1 MLELK
6 HITKIYQGRKEKN
19 KIVALDDIHLS
30 FAQTGLVFIL
40 GPSGCG
46 KSTLLNIL
54 GGIDCPTSGEITI
67 YGQSVKS
74 SEKALDDYRN
84 QYIGFVFQDYNLISD
99 ITIYDNLSLAC
110 FNLSKDEKDKKIT
123 QVLHQVG
130 LENYEKRFPNE
141 LSGGQMQRVAIARAL
156 LKDSQILLA
165 DEPTGNLNSEMSI
178 EIMELL
184 KALSLEKLVIVV
196 SHNESLATQYANR
209 IIHIKDGRVLKDTLP
224 SDFKEN
230 SGKIQPQPP
239 IQALSHRMI
248 VKMMIHNLAKKKV
261 DTIMSTFILLL
272 SFIVM
277 FIAFSFVNYNRQDVD
292 VKNIPQFNYL
302 ALDFICE
309 DGSTNHNIFT
319 SRLSEIQKEY
329 PNLVAIENNSI
340 HCAQDILN
348 YGMVLYP
355 HYEEITNES
364 IYVSEFAIS
373 KALYDEDV
381 FYDSEGK
388 QPVSFTSDIQYD
400 ELVGTYFREEY
411 GLDNFQF
418 YRISGIYQCIEGYQD
433 EDKFSQFSLEKD
445 IFQYY
450 HHVQSDIYYPQNGK
464 YYKNFYQRSG
474 FFIDNG
480 EPFILHMNHHSDLNN
495 YNKSVWIASFV
506 NWFTTNTYQY
516 ILTDQELIFVENGE
530 KFVVQND
537 NEIYLTLPLYNLVF
551 HENRSM
557 DYFVRRDWNMRDP
570 IVEHYSAHINEEI
583 SIEMIDQ
590 YLENYRFQKDKLIF
604 KGILFEGNGL
614 NEPEYLRCQMIVSEA
629 NYFEML
635 EITSPKKFQVK
646 TDSISNMRQFVK
658 DAEELGIKIY
668 YPYTRYIN
676 EFEYNMGMTQ
686 FVFTCLFVLLTI
698 LTLLQQY
705 YFMKRII
712 KHTNKE
718 IGILR
723 SIGIRKKDILKIY
736 LLQILWITSIIVIV
750 TLVSSYI
757 AIQQINITLVQEYST
772 DVYLLFYKWWYLPFT
787 ILLIGGI
794 SLLSSSFTLFQV
806 MKRRTIDIIRTE

>member
-67 YGQSVKS
+67 HGQSVKS

-130 LENYEKRFPNE
+130 LENYEKRFPTE

-292 VKNIPQFNYL
+292 VKNIPQFGYL
-302 ALDFICE
+302 TIESIFGNALGNNLIYE
-309 DGSTNHNIFT
+309 SQ
-319 SRLSEIQKEY
+319 LSEIQKQY
-329 PNLVAIENNSI
+329 PDLIAIKNNTINS
-340 HCAQDILN
+340 AQDILN

-364 IYVSEFAIS
+364 IYMSEFAIS

-433 EDKFSQFSLEKD
+433 EDKFSQFSLEND

-464 YYKNFYQRSG
+464 YYKDVHQRSG
-474 FFIDNG
+474 GFFDNG
-480 EPFILHMNHHSDLNN
+480 EPFILNMNHHSDLNN
-495 YNKSVWIASFV
+495 YNKSVWIASSV

-537 NEIYLTLPLYNLVF
+537 NEIYLTLPLYNLAF
-551 HENRSM
+551 HENRTM

-604 KGILFEGNGL
+604 KGILFDENRL
-614 NEPEYLRCQMIVSEA
+614 NEPEHLRCQMIVSEA

-646 TDSISNMRQFVK
+646 TDSIFNMRQFVK

-686 FVFTCLFVLLTI
+686 FVFTCLFILLTI